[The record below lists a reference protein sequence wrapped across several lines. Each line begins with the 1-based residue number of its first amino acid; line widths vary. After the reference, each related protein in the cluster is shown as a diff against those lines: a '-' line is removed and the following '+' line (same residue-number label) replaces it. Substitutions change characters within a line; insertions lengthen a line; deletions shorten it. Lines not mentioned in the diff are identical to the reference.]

1 LSRAPVGGVLVL
13 GLGNDLMADDGFGS
27 AVVAALTSG
36 GLPPGVAAA
45 RAADVLALPSLWR
58 GQAEVWLVDAV
69 TAGGPP
75 GAIHRF
81 GHEELLALAPRTG
94 SAHDLD
100 LGEGLQWLR
109 LALPALANVRFRLW
123 GAEPAR
129 VAAEFGLSPAAAAA
143 VQRVADEIRSEAEL
157 LQRRALSSSGFHPA
171 GEPA

>member
-1 LSRAPVGGVLVL
+1 LSRGPVGGVLVL

-36 GLPPGVAAA
+36 DLPDGVAAA

-58 GQAEVWLVDAV
+58 GQMEVWLVDAV
-69 TAGGPP
+69 TAGGAP
-75 GAIHRF
+75 GTIHRF
-81 GHEELLALAPRTG
+81 GHEELLALAPQTG

-100 LGEGLQWLR
+100 LGAGLQWLR
-109 LALPALANVRFRLW
+109 HALPRLAFVRFRLW

-129 VAAEFGLSPAAAAA
+129 VAAEIGLSPAVAAA
-143 VQRVADEIRSEAEL
+143 VQTVADEIRNEAERWW
-157 LQRRALSSSGFHPA
+157 QGALPGSGPHAA

>member
-1 LSRAPVGGVLVL
+1 MSRAPVGGVLAL

-27 AVVAALTSG
+27 AVISVLESD

-69 TAGGPP
+69 TAGGAP
-75 GAIHRF
+75 GAIHRL
-81 GHEELLALAPRTG
+81 GHDELFVLAPQPG

-109 LALPALANVRFRLW
+109 LALPGLADVRFRLW

-129 VAAEFGLSPAAAAA
+129 VAPEIGLSPAVAEA
-143 VQRVADEIRSEAEL
+143 VQRVADEIRSEAER
-157 LQRRALSSSGFHPA
+157 LQRRALSGSGSHPA

>member
-1 LSRAPVGGVLVL
+1 LSRAPGGGVLVV

-27 AVVAALTSG
+27 AVIAALESD
-36 GLPPGVAAA
+36 GLPPGVAAV

-69 TAGGPP
+69 TAGGAP

-81 GHEELLALAPRTG
+81 GHDELLALAPRTG
-94 SAHDLD
+94 SVHDLD

-109 LALPALANVRFRLW
+109 LAVPWLADVRFRLW

-129 VAAEFGLSPAAAAA
+129 IAAEIGLSPAVAAA
-143 VQRVADEIRSEAEL
+143 VQRVAHEIRSEAE
-157 LQRRALSSSGFHPA
+157 GP
-171 GEPA
+171 